1 MWIIG
6 KRKQSNLIYVS
17 LFEKKIFLFCCVRWQ
32 RRSVWYIA
40 QNWTVDASLLC
51 AWSWRR
57 QYSLGGGPG
66 GAISALSG
74 RTDAPTEHRVT
85 FISSQMLA
93 LLVKQIKTTSG
104 ASVLSFVSISGLKT
118 NGINSS
124 GHMSLAAGM

>member
-1 MWIIG
+1 MFDISQRIDLWTHH
-6 KRKQSNLIYVS
+6 
-17 LFEKKIFLFCCVRWQ
+17 CCAPGAEDDNILW
-32 RRSVWYIA
+32 
-40 QNWTVDASLLC
+40 D
-51 AWSWRR
+51 
-57 QYSLGGGPG
+57 LGGGPG

-118 NGINSS
+118 NGTSSS
-124 GHMSLAAGM
+124 GHMSLAAGT